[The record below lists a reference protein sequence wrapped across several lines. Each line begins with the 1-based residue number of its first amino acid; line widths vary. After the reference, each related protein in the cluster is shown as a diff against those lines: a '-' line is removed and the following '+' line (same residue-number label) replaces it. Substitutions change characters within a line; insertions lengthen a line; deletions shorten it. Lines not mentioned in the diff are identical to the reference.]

1 MKKEN
6 SKQGKKIK
14 TYSKRMKSFSKIN
27 TFYFVL
33 KTEKEKKG
41 GLQKIKIR
49 TWLIQNIFKLQLS
62 TSLNIHSTLSL
73 RPGTLAFLVRVR

>member
-49 TWLIQNIFKLQLS
+49 TWLIQNIFTLQFS
-62 TSLNIHSTLSL
+62 II
-73 RPGTLAFLVRVR
+73 